1 MKDIYILYS
10 YICWWPHG
18 RRFLC
23 GPVPLA
29 LPFSISL
36 SVLEYRVFCTSRS
49 PFFVSL
55 DSCIHGLVNLE
66 EYVPVSMSWKSHT
79 VRRCV
84 DLGHSKR
91 VKSTELK

>member
-1 MKDIYILYS
+1 MAEGFFVDLCRWLYHS
-10 YICWWPHG
+10 VY
-18 RRFLC
+18 LC
-23 GPVPLA
+23 LNW
-29 LPFSISL
+29 SI
-36 SVLEYRVFCTSRS
+36 RVFCTSRS
-49 PFFVSL
+49 PSFVSL